1 MLVFK
6 QQLPTN
12 ADRADFTLSLT
23 AFERSRT
30 RYRFRT
36 DDGQS
41 ILLRLSRGVVLKD
54 GDLLQAETGEIL
66 RIIAKPESVLTV
78 RATDNLSL
86 LKAAYHLG
94 NRHVSLEITSNYLR
108 LTFDP
113 VLEKMLEKL
122 GLEIEQETAPFQ
134 PEIGAYHHH

>member
-30 RYRFRT
+30 RYRFQT

-78 RATDNLSL
+78 RAADNLSL

-94 NRHVSLEITSNYLR
+94 NRHVSLEITANYLR

-122 GLEIEQETAPFQ
+122 GLEIKQETAPFQ